1 MIFDI
6 YIEKEKELG
15 FTIPEY
21 TNEISNLGIKITK
34 AKFDKLKKE
43 QLIID
48 EYFLTG
54 SIEGVADKY
63 NIDVFQ
69 VRGILKKY
77 GIVYKL
83 TDKNDPEI
91 IRCYVEGVAIY
102 NLLKSDSFLTI
113 NDIAEIL
120 DINPQAVVKAI
131 TSFRK
136 FNFLSKERKKK
147 HIYDV
152 DIYPF
157 KIEKLYKSV
166 KVIEYKGLK
175 IPLVSW
181 KDFCVSSGIRTYKLA
196 NLLLRKVLRQ
206 PFFRVGRCY
215 YYTLYDWLVFM
226 YSAWHYGGFTFN
238 KKLKRFFKKLRD
250 LQDYIY
256 SCIENG
262 QYPIYLPVFVIFE
275 NYVDFR
281 KRLELIFKKYGIIS
295 PNLIQEIELFL
306 MGHSV
311 YTYENKARWNP
322 QWYKNWKRRK
332 MMAQGLKGIKTLEEI
347 IQESDNHQSSNEE
360 KLKNQEVVHGN

>member
-1 MIFDI
+1 
-6 YIEKEKELG
+6 
-15 FTIPEY
+15 
-21 TNEISNLGIKITK
+21 
-34 AKFDKLKKE
+34 
-43 QLIID
+43 
-48 EYFLTG
+48 
-54 SIEGVADKY
+54 
-63 NIDVFQ
+63 
-69 VRGILKKY
+69 
-77 GIVYKL
+77 
-83 TDKNDPEI
+83 
-91 IRCYVEGVAIY
+91 
-102 NLLKSDSFLTI
+102 
-113 NDIAEIL
+113 
-120 DINPQAVVKAI
+120 
-131 TSFRK
+131 
-136 FNFLSKERKKK
+136 
-147 HIYDV
+147 
-152 DIYPF
+152 
-157 KIEKLYKSV
+157 
-166 KVIEYKGLK
+166 
-175 IPLVSW
+175 
-181 KDFCVSSGIRTYKLA
+181 
-196 NLLLRKVLRQ
+196 
-206 PFFRVGRCY
+206 
-215 YYTLYDWLVFM
+215 M